1 MRQIYM
7 VGMSHKV
14 AEIAVRE
21 KFYISM
27 DVKTEALQHSAFDEL
42 LILATCNRTEVYV
55 ASDRAL
61 ETADLVRYVCDLVHQ
76 DYDSYSKYFY
86 TKEGEDVARHVM
98 NVCAGLDSVA
108 MGEDQILHQIG
119 RAYDTAHQL
128 GATGNSLNKLFQS
141 AIHTTK
147 RIKTETNLSKLS
159 CNIPFLAM
167 KQVMKT
173 FDDLENRTVY
183 IVGLGEMGTLMLKYV
198 QENTTKIFAS
208 SRTFANAE
216 KYADVLTPVPF
227 ENRYEVVGK
236 SDVVVLCSAC
246 QEPILTRVEFETAI
260 QSKASPQ
267 NVIASAAR
275 QSNSD
280 NGLALDAP
288 HTQEINEFPSQNVIA
303 SVARQSNEAL
313 PQKSTHLIIDLGSP
327 RNAEA
332 SVGEIPGVEYVCVD
346 DLEKIV
352 SENRRLR
359 MIELSAAQKIL
370 QEGIEEFLQWYRM
383 DDIAKDIHSHAE
395 KLVQTATEDAEKLV
409 RSLPDLNEDTKDK
422 IRMMYVRFAKK
433 VANYYLYK
441 VKEENEPS
449 DVQVFLKCLQPERHC
464 EAVARKNPESKDSF
478 PERHCEGSVAAKSE
492 SNPERHC
499 EGSVAAKSESNP
511 ERHCEAS
518 GRGNL
523 KENSSD
529 GI

>member
-61 ETADLVRYVCDLVHQ
+61 KTADLVRYVCDLVHQ

-216 KYADVLTPVPF
+216 KYADVLTPIPF

-246 QEPILTRVEFETAI
+246 QEPILTRAEFESAI
-260 QSKASPQ
+260 QFKT
-267 NVIASAAR
+267 N
-275 QSNSD
+275 D

-288 HTQEINEFPSQNVIA
+288 HTQEIKA
-303 SVARQSNEAL
+303 SR
-313 PQKSTHLIIDLGSP
+313 LIIDLGSP

-332 SVGEIPGVEYVCVD
+332 SIGEIPGVEYVCVD

-359 MIELSAAQKIL
+359 MIELTAAQKIL

-409 RSLPDLNEDTKDK
+409 RSLPDLNEDAKDK

-464 EAVARKNPESKDSF
+464 EA
-478 PERHCEGSVAAKSE
+478 
-492 SNPERHC
+492 
-499 EGSVAAKSESNP
+499 
-511 ERHCEAS
+511 S

>member
-61 ETADLVRYVCDLVHQ
+61 KTADLVRYVCDLVHQ
-76 DYDSYSKYFY
+76 DYDSYFKYFY

-227 ENRYEVVGK
+227 ENRYEVVGT

-246 QEPILTRVEFETAI
+246 QEPILTRAEFESAI
-260 QSKASPQ
+260 QFKT
-267 NVIASAAR
+267 N
-275 QSNSD
+275 D

-288 HTQEINEFPSQNVIA
+288 PAQEIKA
-303 SVARQSNEAL
+303 TR
-313 PQKSTHLIIDLGSP
+313 LIIDLGSP

-332 SVGEIPGVEYVCVD
+332 SIGEIPGVEYVCVD

-359 MIELSAAQKIL
+359 MIELTAAQKIL

-409 RSLPDLNEDTKDK
+409 RSLPDLNEDAKDK

-464 EAVARKNPESKDSF
+464 EA
-478 PERHCEGSVAAKSE
+478 
-492 SNPERHC
+492 
-499 EGSVAAKSESNP
+499 
-511 ERHCEAS
+511 S

-523 KENSSD
+523 KENSVD